1 MKNRCN
7 TLIVMLAVMLAL
19 GGAKPSAAQTVMTL
33 DECRQRALEA
43 NKGLKMQQEKV
54 AEADALEK
62 MALSQFFPKLS
73 VNGTYTWNQKNI
85 RLLSDEQEDRVNH
98 MGTTAMS
105 RVEDD
110 VVERLMER
118 GMSRDLATD
127 IAALL
132 DRTDAAAELNAV
144 GRDITD
150 AMNIDVT
157 HLFAGAATVTQPL
170 YMGGK
175 LRALYKSAHAVNEL
189 AQVQYSK
196 KEEEQL
202 IAVDEAY
209 WRVISLQ
216 HKQQLA
222 QQYCDLL
229 TKLSQDVD
237 DMVEAE
243 VATQSDRTKVRVKLN
258 EAQMNL
264 TKATNGVTLSRML
277 LNQMC
282 GLPLNAE
289 YELVEDTV
297 LDNYQP
303 INDVDMQQVWNRR
316 KEMKM
321 LQLSDKMAAA
331 GVQAATAALLP
342 NVGLTGSYV
351 VCNPNMYNGFQKEF
365 AGMFTAGVVVNIP
378 IGHADA
384 IYALK
389 AAKHHRKEVQ
399 YQAAEAQEKIELQVN
414 KLNFELQVANE
425 KMRQAQSN
433 LANAE
438 ENLRLADESFK
449 AGVASASDL
458 MQAQTAWVSA
468 RNEVSDAEI
477 EIRMSH
483 LYLCQAVGRGTGVVA
498 GQKTDNN

>member
-1 MKNRCN
+1 MKNKCKV
-7 TLIVMLAVMLAL
+7 LIFIMTTVTAL
-19 GGAKPSAAQTVMTL
+19 GWARPLAAQTVMTL
-33 DECRQRALEA
+33 DECRHRALEA
-43 NKGLKMQQEKV
+43 NKGLKIQQEKV

-73 VNGTYTWNQKNI
+73 VNGTYIWNQKNV
-85 RLLSDEQEDRVNH
+85 RLLSDEQEDRINH
-98 MGTTAMS
+98 MGTTATN
-105 RVEDD
+105 RVETN
-110 VVERLMER
+110 VQERLEAR
-118 GMSRDLATD
+118 GMDPGLA
-127 IAALL
+127 AELASLFG
-132 DRTDAAAELNAV
+132 RTDAEADLNAV

-150 AMNIDVT
+150 AMNINMT
-157 HLFAGAATVTQPL
+157 HLVAGAATVTQPL

-189 AQVQYSK
+189 AQIQYSQ

-216 HKQQLA
+216 HKQRLA

-237 DMVEAE
+237 AMVDAE
-243 VATQSDRTKVRVKLN
+243 VATQADRTKVRVKLN

-264 TKATNGVTLSRML
+264 TKASNGVTLSRML

-289 YELVEDTV
+289 YELLEDTV
-297 LDNYQP
+297 LSNFQP
-303 INDVDMQQVWNRR
+303 MNDVDMQQVWDNR

-321 LQLSDKMAAA
+321 LQLSDKMAEA

-351 VCNPNMYNGFQKEF
+351 VTNPNMYNGFQKEF
-365 AGMFTAGVVVNIP
+365 GGMFTAGVVVNIP

-389 AAKHHRKEVQ
+389 AAKHRRKEVQ
-399 YQAAEAQEKIELQVN
+399 YQVAEAQEKIELQVN

-458 MQAQTAWVSA
+458 MQAQTAWLSA
-468 RNEVSDAEI
+468 RTEVSDAEI

-483 LYLCQAVGRGTGVVA
+483 LYLCQAIGATQA
-498 GQKTDNN
+498 NQDK